1 MLQRFG
7 AVYWLCHFICTDK
20 MLVLFAALTLGSP
33 VHPPWGDAAQTQC
46 RMLTL
51 VQRETGAAQEC
62 CKSCSDGYL
71 LHNTWL
77 IDRVEVTEVEN
88 GFERANENA
97 VTEGSGVLMSE
108 WSEKTSAEELTATYM
123 AERHAA
129 CGSCVTSTQCMRDLK
144 GSVNTWHRLCITRP

>member
-1 MLQRFG
+1 
-7 AVYWLCHFICTDK
+7 
-20 MLVLFAALTLGSP
+20 
-33 VHPPWGDAAQTQC
+33 
-46 RMLTL
+46 MLTL

-88 GFERANENA
+88 GFERANEDA

-108 WSEKTSAEELTATYM
+108 WSEKTRAEELTATYM

-129 CGSCVTSTQCMRDLK
+129 CGSCVINPVHARLE